1 MLKKLSILS
10 LVSLFSI
17 ANGSFV
23 IKHRTLTKGVTENP
37 VYQEAAVEGDICAFN
52 ILFEQDEQG
61 NPKKELRCAVSE
73 HPEHGTIVEVM
84 PVLDGQSKNVECFKV
99 EYDKPFTLAP
109 DQDTTP
115 EEIIVSKMV
124 NPAPVKVDPATTPA
138 VATEP
143 AVTSEVT
150 PS

>member
-1 MLKKLSILS
+1 MLKKLSMLS

-23 IKHRTLTKGVTENP
+23 IKHRTLTKNATENP
-37 VYQEAAVEGDICAFN
+37 VYQEAVLDGDICSFN

-61 NPKKELRCAVSE
+61 NPKKELRCAVSD
-73 HPEHGTIVEVM
+73 HPEHGTVVEVM
-84 PVLDGQSKNVECFKV
+84 PVLDGQPKDVERFKV

-115 EEIIVSKMV
+115 EEIIVTKV
-124 NPAPVKVDPATTPA
+124 VKGAPVKAEPATTPA
-138 VATEP
+138 VAAEP